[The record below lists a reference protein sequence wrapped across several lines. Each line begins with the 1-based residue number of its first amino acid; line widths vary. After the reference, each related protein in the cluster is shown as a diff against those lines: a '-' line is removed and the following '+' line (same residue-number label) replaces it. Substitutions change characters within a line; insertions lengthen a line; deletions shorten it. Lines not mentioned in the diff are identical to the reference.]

1 MKIIPSLITAS
12 VLLISVSSAQAQQIC
27 APRGSA
33 VMKLEKQFDERVFG
47 RGLAAN
53 GQRMLE
59 LFVSKTG
66 SWTVLVSDPN
76 GHSCVMASGDNWQG
90 LKQLAGDPA

>member
-1 MKIIPSLITAS
+1 MKFVLGLFAAS
-12 VLLISVSSAQAQQIC
+12 ALLTSVSFAHAQQIC

-33 VMKLEKQFDERVFG
+33 VMELEKQFEEKVFG

-53 GQRMLE
+53 GQRLLE

-66 SWTVLVSDPN
+66 SWTVLVSDPK
-76 GHSCVMASGDNWQG
+76 GRSCVMASGDNWQG
-90 LKQLAGDPA
+90 LKQLAGDAA